1 MAGRELQELGKLVSG
16 TVRMR
21 TLFWTLV
28 FIRTILKSAVGR
40 GQMPVGLQRVNDHLL
55 RVERAFT
62 RPRGLSERPWFNNL
76 VYAPSDGNLYAAELL
91 PGILGAMRGGSEGVL
106 AIELDDL
113 ATSIRAATVEL
124 VAASVSLRAAGDSRL
139 PPA

>member
-1 MAGRELQELGKLVSG
+1 
-16 TVRMR
+16 
-21 TLFWTLV
+21 
-28 FIRTILKSAVGR
+28 
-40 GQMPVGLQRVNDHLL
+40 MPVGLQRVNDHLL

-76 VYAPSDGNLYAAELL
+76 VYAPSDGNLYAAGLL

-113 ATSIRAATVEL
+113 ATSIRATTVEL
-124 VAASVSLRAAGDSRL
+124 VAASGSLRAAGGSRVAASL
-139 PPA
+139 MPRKAAAR